1 MKTAV
6 EVLGYSAAP
15 CCLWPLPTSAVCSNP
30 GRECPYLL
38 PLAKA
43 SLLPLGIIK
52 TVVRLSAKLLQQLQK
67 VIKSAMRP
75 APRAVTQRG
84 CPRLPPGTAALVDGA
99 PGWAGTAGLGEFGAP
114 AIGLASPSRPRA
126 PLSPLL
132 FFFFL
137 TFRFC
142 YTCLKTKN
150 GSPSVNRLLK
160 IGRIVFGR
168 DFGSRGRF

>member
-99 PGWAGTAGLGEFGAP
+99 PGWAGTAGLGEFGASCHRAGIALTP
-114 AIGLASPSRPRA
+114 QSSPFS
-126 PLSPLL
+126 S

-137 TFRFC
+137 FVSATRASKQR
-142 YTCLKTKN
+142 TDLH
-150 GSPSVNRLLK
+150 R
-160 IGRIVFGR
+160 
-168 DFGSRGRF
+168 